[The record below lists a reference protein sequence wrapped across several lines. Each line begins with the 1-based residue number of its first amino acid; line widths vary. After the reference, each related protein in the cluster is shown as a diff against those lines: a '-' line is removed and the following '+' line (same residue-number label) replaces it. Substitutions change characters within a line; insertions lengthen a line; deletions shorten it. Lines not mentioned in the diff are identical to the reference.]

1 MKLLITLVLTL
12 ALTSCTALP
21 AEERAFA
28 VVLGISG
35 GETWQVY
42 ARIPTYQSGGG
53 YTTVSGSGDTLQ
65 AALRDCDDHAP
76 MHLHLSQLRMAVL
89 TKATPIFET
98 LAVLAERSD
107 LRMQSALA
115 IYDGDQSL
123 AGSLAALMDKM
134 EPATGSRLSKSL
146 DVLRETRIAQG
157 VAPDTT
163 VGDVL
168 RLGQRQTALVARVTA
183 EDGIDLNG
191 AWALNE
197 SDQSLAGGRSPAG
210 NQSPAGGHPA
220 VLLDRDDMRRM
231 TAMLKGKLTLHGTDA
246 VLRLKNRS
254 DADAALALLI
264 RLSEAQCDPL
274 GVKRH
279 ALRQGADGAWSIR
292 SVRWTVRSPK

>member
-1 MKLLITLVLTL
+1 MKLLMILALTL

-53 YTTVSGSGDTLQ
+53 YATVSGSGDTLQ

-89 TKATPIFET
+89 TKDTPVYPT

-115 IYDGDQSL
+115 IYDGNL
-123 AGSLAALMDKM
+123 TALMDKL

-146 DVLRETRIAQG
+146 DVLRETRVAQG

-197 SDQSLAGGRSPAG
+197 SGRSPAG
-210 NQSPAGGHPA
+210 GSPA
-220 VLLDRDDMRRM
+220 VLLDRYDMRCMAALRE
-231 TAMLKGKLTLHGTDA
+231 GKLMLHGTDV
-246 VLRLKNRS
+246 VLRLKHPS
-254 DADAALALLI
+254 DADAALALLV

-279 ALRQGADGAWSIR
+279 ALRQGADGTWSIR
-292 SVRWTVRSPK
+292 SVRWTVQSPK